1 MTGFRRLFPT
11 GKPVLGM
18 LHLVGETF
26 AERLATAIKEAH
38 ILDEAG
44 FDGVIV
50 ENYFGDIPDVE
61 AVLKALG
68 DKRLR
73 CRVGIN
79 ILGNTE
85 KAFVLADRYRVDF
98 IQVDSVCGHLP
109 PDEDVA
115 YGRRLTELRA
125 GCDAVLLGGVRFK
138 YMPVRSGRSEAE
150 DLRIGMTRCDAI
162 VVTSDATGQPTDM
175 DKVRR
180 FRDALGPDR
189 PLLIGAG
196 LTPENVADRFSVA
209 DGGIV
214 GSWLKD
220 NHQDNG
226 QISPKHVEIF
236 LDSARGLGL
245 EPDL

>member
-18 LHLVGETF
+18 LHLGGETA
-26 AERLATAIKEAH
+26 AERLTIALEEAR

-68 DKRLR
+68 DERLR

-85 KAFVLADRYRVDF
+85 KAFALADRYRLDF
-98 IQVDSVCGHLP
+98 IQVDSVSGHLL
-109 PDEDVA
+109 PDEDAA
-115 YGRRLTELRA
+115 YGRRLNELRA

-150 DLRIGMTRCDAI
+150 DLQIGMTRCDAI

-175 DKVRR
+175 NKVRR
-180 FRDALGPDR
+180 FRDVLGPDK

-196 LTPENVADRFSVA
+196 LTPDNVSDRFSVA

-214 GSWLKD
+214 GSGLKD

-226 QISPKHVEIF
+226 RISPRHVGIF
-236 LDSARGLGL
+236 LDSARGSTSG
-245 EPDL
+245 PTF

>member
-1 MTGFRRLFPT
+1 MSRFKDLFPT

-18 LHLVGETF
+18 LHLGGETP
-26 AERLATAIKEAH
+26 AERLATAIKEAR
-38 ILDEAG
+38 IMDEAG

-50 ENYFGDIPDVE
+50 ENYFGDIADVE
-61 AVLKALG
+61 AVLQSLG
-68 DKRLR
+68 GERPG

-85 KAFVLADRYRVDF
+85 MAFVLADRYRVDF
-98 IQVDSVCGHLP
+98 IQVDSVSGHLP
-109 PDEDVA
+109 TDEDAA
-115 YGRRLTELRA
+115 YGRRLSELRA

-180 FRDALGPDR
+180 FRDVLGPDT

-196 LTPENVADRFSVA
+196 LMPENVADRFSVA

-236 LDSARGLGL
+236 LDSARESSPEPGL
-245 EPDL
+245 

>member
-1 MTGFRRLFPT
+1 MSRFKDLFPT
-11 GKPVLGM
+11 GKPVFGM
-18 LHLVGETF
+18 LHLGGDSPED
-26 AERLATAIKEAH
+26 RLATAIKEAH
-38 ILDEAG
+38 IMDAAG

-50 ENYFGDIPDVE
+50 ENYFGDIADVE
-61 AVLKALG
+61 AVLQSLG
-68 DKRLR
+68 GERLG

-85 KAFVLADRYRVDF
+85 MAFVLADRYQVDF
-98 IQVDSVCGHLP
+98 IQVDSVSGHLP
-109 PDEDVA
+109 PDEDAA
-115 YGRRLTELRA
+115 YARRLTELRA

-150 DLRIGMTRCDAI
+150 DLRIGSTRCDAI

-180 FRDALGPDR
+180 FRDAIGPDM

-226 QISPKHVEIF
+226 RISPKHVEIF
-236 LDSARGLGL
+236 LDGARGSSPEPGL
-245 EPDL
+245 

>member
-1 MTGFRRLFPT
+1 MTGFRRLFPI

-18 LHLVGETF
+18 LHLGGETP
-26 AERLATAIKEAH
+26 AERIATALQEAL
-38 ILDEAG
+38 IMDTAG

-50 ENYFGDIPDVE
+50 ENYFGDIADVE
-61 AVLKALG
+61 AVLQSLG
-68 DKRLR
+68 GERLG

-85 KAFVLADRYRVDF
+85 KAFALAARYRLDF
-98 IQVDSVCGHLP
+98 IQVDSVSGHLP
-109 PDEDVA
+109 PDQDAA

-138 YMPVRSGRSEAE
+138 YMPVSSGRSEAE
-150 DLRIGMTRCDAI
+150 DLRIGLARCDAI

-180 FRDALGPDR
+180 FRDALGPDT

-226 QISPKHVEIF
+226 RISPKHVEIF
-236 LDSARGLGL
+236 LDSTRGSSPEPGL
-245 EPDL
+245 

>member
-1 MTGFRRLFPT
+1 MSRFKDLFPT

-18 LHLVGETF
+18 LHLGGETP
-26 AERLATAIKEAH
+26 AERIATALQEAR
-38 ILDEAG
+38 IMDAAG

-50 ENYFGDIPDVE
+50 ENYFGDIADVE
-61 AVLKALG
+61 AVLQSLA
-68 DKRLR
+68 DESLR

-85 KAFVLADRYRVDF
+85 MAFVLADRYRVDF
-98 IQVDSVCGHLP
+98 IQVDSVSGHLP
-109 PDEDVA
+109 PDEDAA
-115 YGRRLTELRA
+115 YARRLTELRA

-138 YMPVRSGRSEAE
+138 YMPVRSGRTEAE
-150 DLRIGMTRCDAI
+150 DLRIGITRCDAI

-180 FRDALGPDR
+180 FRDALGPVT

-196 LTPENVADRFSVA
+196 LTPENVADRFSAA

-226 QISPKHVEIF
+226 RISPKHVKIF
-236 LDSARGLGL
+236 LDSARGLGP

>member
-18 LHLVGETF
+18 LHLGGETP
-26 AERLATAIKEAH
+26 AERIATALQEAR
-38 ILDEAG
+38 IMDAAG

-50 ENYFGDIPDVE
+50 ENYFGDIADVE
-61 AVLKALG
+61 AVLQSLRG
-68 DKRLR
+68 ERLR

-85 KAFVLADRYRVDF
+85 MAFVLADRYRVDF
-98 IQVDSVCGHLP
+98 IQVDSVSGHLP
-109 PDEDVA
+109 TDEDAA

-138 YMPVRSGRSEAE
+138 YMPVRSGRSEAD
-150 DLRIGMTRCDAI
+150 DLRIGMSRCDAI

-180 FRDALGPDR
+180 FRDALGPDT

-226 QISPKHVEIF
+226 RISPQHVEIF
-236 LDSARGLGL
+236 LDSTRGSSP
-245 EPDL
+245 EPSL